1 MAIFERIP
9 VGDLFGKTPYRPL
22 HKHIQQV
29 KECADQLRPLV
40 EAFIAEDHKKVE
52 EIANNI
58 SHLEHIADKTKTDIR
73 IHLPRRLFMQVDRG
87 DVLSFL
93 KKQDTIADKAEDAA
107 HLMQIRKT
115 KVPEE
120 IRDDLLEFTD
130 SVKSAVDALEVA
142 YSELNRLLESSFGRK
157 EHDKML
163 RLIKKVDHHEWK
175 ADELQLKM
183 SKKLFEIE
191 KKLDPLSVWFLIR
204 IINEIDA
211 VADYAEDSGDQL
223 RTMIAKRTS

>member
-9 VGDLFGKTPYRPL
+9 VGDLFGKTPYMPL
-22 HKHIQQV
+22 HKHIEKV
-29 KECADQLRPLV
+29 NECADELRPLV
-40 EAFIAEDHKKVE
+40 EAFIAEDYDRVE
-52 EIANNI
+52 ELANKI
-58 SHLEHIADKTKTDIR
+58 SNLEHEADKVKTDIR

-87 DVLSFL
+87 DILSFL
-93 KKQDTIADKAEDAA
+93 KKQDTIADKVEDAA
-107 HLMQIRKT
+107 HLIQIRRT

-120 IRDDLLEFTD
+120 IRDDLLEFVD

-142 YSELNRLLESSFGRK
+142 YSELNRLLETSFGRK

-163 RLIKKVDHHEWK
+163 KLINKVDHHEWK

-191 KKLDPLSVWFLIR
+191 EKLDPLSIWFLIR

-223 RTMIAKRTS
+223 RTMIAK